1 MQGTWYDVLFA
12 QAVADC
18 HNVAA
23 NIIESLENFA
33 GETLIEPHF

>member
-1 MQGTWYDVLFA
+1 MQGTWGDALFV

-18 HNVAA
+18 HNVEVH
-23 NIIESLENFA
+23 IIESPENFA